1 VKDTIFARITGA
13 GRAAVAVV
21 RVSGPSTRTMLGHL
35 VGAVPQPR
43 LAAIRRLSASNGRV
57 LDQALVLW
65 MPAPN
70 SFTGE
75 DCAELHVHGGR
86 AVVDGLAEALTAL
99 GARPAQPGEFS
110 RRAFENGKLDL
121 LQAEAVAD
129 LVDAET
135 EAQRT
140 QALAQLSGSASRRY
154 TGWRAELVK
163 ALALIEAEIDFPDE
177 DLPGALAEQAR
188 PTLQSLS
195 DDFDAALRD
204 ATRGQRVRDGYQIA
218 IIGAPNA
225 GKSSLFNALLER
237 DAAIV
242 SEHAG
247 TTRDVIEAQ
256 LRVEGFLVTI
266 ADTAGVRITDDEV
279 EAEGVRRARAWASRA
294 SLRIALLE
302 PDTAALPV
310 WVEETLTSGDIL
322 VLAKADLTRTRAQDP
337 SAWAEERRLTT
348 VRASTVSS
356 GGLEALL
363 GELRS
368 RVLRDLG
375 AAEQPLV
382 TRVRHEHAL
391 RAAAASLSRALSMLD
406 VSPEAA
412 AEDVRLTA
420 GALSGLVGSVDREA
434 VLDQVFSSFCIGK

>member
-1 VKDTIFARITGA
+1 V
-13 GRAAVAVV
+13 
-21 RVSGPSTRTMLGHL
+21 
-35 VGAVPQPR
+35 
-43 LAAIRRLSASNGRV
+43 AAIRRLSASNGRV

-294 SLRIALLE
+294 SLRLALLE

-356 GGLEALL
+356 GGLEALH